1 MPSLYDK
8 LMQKTMAES
17 MQTKESDKP
26 VSSREQELVPE
37 NRPHNTTNDLPE
49 KASYITPKTTQ
60 RKVETSKRDTTT
72 PRYHDTVVPRNQ
84 ETTIP
89 KNEEDIVETVRRSV
103 KRIGKEAATHRCTLE
118 ERQAL
123 DDIEYQYKRQ
133 GIRTSGNEITRI
145 AVNYIVEDY
154 QKNGESSVLAQVL
167 KRLNS

>member
-17 MQTKESDKP
+17 QQTKESDKP
-26 VSSREQELVPE
+26 VSSREQEIVPE
-37 NRPHNTTNDLPE
+37 NRNATNDPLA
-49 KASYITPKTTQ
+49 KITPLIPETIQ
-60 RKVETSKRDTTT
+60 RKLEKPKYDTTIPRHRGTMIPSTRDTTI
-72 PRYHDTVVPRNQ
+72 PRT
-84 ETTIP
+84 
-89 KNEEDIVETVRRSV
+89 EEDMIEAVRKAV
-103 KRIGKEAATHRCTLE
+103 KQIGKEAATHRCTLE

-154 QKNGESSVLAQVL
+154 RKNGENSFLAQVV
-167 KRLNS
+167 KKLNS